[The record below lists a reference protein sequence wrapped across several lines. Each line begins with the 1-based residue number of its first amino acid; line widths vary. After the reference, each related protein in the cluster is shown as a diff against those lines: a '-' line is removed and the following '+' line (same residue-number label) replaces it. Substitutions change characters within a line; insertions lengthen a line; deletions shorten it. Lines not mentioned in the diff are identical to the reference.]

1 MSFPYQ
7 HFLLIGA
14 TSGIGAAMAD
24 RLIANGAKVTAVG
37 RRQDRL
43 DAFVQKHGA
52 EKASAVAFDISKT
65 EQIAGFVADVTARFP
80 SIDCVFLNA
89 GLQRPYDL
97 STPEG
102 FALEKFLYE
111 VQVDFTNVVL
121 LTHAFLPFLKSKAE
135 NGGVGGFLFTGT
147 NLAIVPAAPMPAY
160 SAAKAALNAFVLC
173 LRHQLQ
179 KTNVK
184 VIEVSPPA
192 VQTELH
198 DYMTPEV
205 GRNVGMP
212 LDQFV
217 DQAFAGLQ
225 SGKDQVVVGSILAE
239 DRFHEIVNKR
249 REAFEE
255 LAAIFD
261 KLH

>member
-24 RLIANGAKVTAVG
+24 RLIAHGAKVTAVG

-43 DAFVQKHGA
+43 DAFVQKHGPG
-52 EKASAVAFDISKT
+52 KASAVAFDVSQA
-65 EQIAGFVADVTARFP
+65 EQIPRFVADVTARFP

-89 GLQRPYDL
+89 GRQRQYDL

-102 FALEKFLYE
+102 FDLENFQYE
-111 VQVDFTNVVL
+111 VRVNFTNVVA
-121 LTHAFLPFLKSKAE
+121 LTQAFLPFLKGKAKRG
-135 NGGVGGFLFTGT
+135 NAGFIFTGT
-147 NLAIVPAAPMPAY
+147 NLAVIPAAPMPAY
-160 SAAKAALNAFVLC
+160 SASKAALSAFVLS
-173 LRHQLQ
+173 LRHQLK

-184 VIEVSPPA
+184 VIELSPPA

-212 LDQFV
+212 LDQFINE
-217 DQAFAGLQ
+217 AFAGLLE
-225 SGKDQVVVGSILAE
+225 GKDQVVVGSIGNAE
-239 DRFHEIVNKR
+239 RFHEIVAKR

-261 KLH
+261 SHH